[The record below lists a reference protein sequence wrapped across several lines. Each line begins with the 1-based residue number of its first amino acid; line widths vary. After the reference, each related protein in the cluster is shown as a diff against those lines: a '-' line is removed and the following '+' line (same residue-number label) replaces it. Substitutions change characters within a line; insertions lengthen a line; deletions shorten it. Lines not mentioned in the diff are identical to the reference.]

1 MRPLRIL
8 YLVFGLGLLAVV
20 LLRLDLG
27 EVGGYVA
34 GLGVPGALAIVGVFL
49 VAFVVDTAAWQLMLP
64 SARLNGAWLYRLWK
78 VRMVGEALNALVAM
92 GGEPVK
98 AALLKKYDAIGY
110 RESAASLIIAKTV
123 YLLALIV
130 FSAIGLVLMIEGG
143 ALAPEYELMAG
154 VGLGALGLGV
164 GGFFAVQRLR
174 VTSSLLRW
182 AAGFRAGR
190 PLARI
195 LGHMRDIDDHF
206 QRFYARQ
213 PRRFHAALWLAL
225 LNWGLGAYEL
235 YLIMYFLGHPVTWTE
250 VWIMETAVQL
260 VRAGTFFI
268 PGHIG
273 ANEVGLVLIVGALTG
288 QPSLGLA
295 AAVVRRGREALWIAW
310 GCWLGWLYS
319 RRPTPNEPAAAK
331 ATTPENS

>member
-1 MRPLRIL
+1 
-8 YLVFGLGLLAVV
+8 
-20 LLRLDLG
+20 
-27 EVGGYVA
+27 
-34 GLGVPGALAIVGVFL
+34 
-49 VAFVVDTAAWQLMLP
+49 
-64 SARLNGAWLYRLWK
+64 
-78 VRMVGEALNALVAM
+78 
-92 GGEPVK
+92 
-98 AALLKKYDAIGY
+98 
-110 RESAASLIIAKTV
+110 
-123 YLLALIV
+123 
-130 FSAIGLVLMIEGG
+130 
-143 ALAPEYELMAG
+143 
-154 VGLGALGLGV
+154 
-164 GGFFAVQRLR
+164 
-174 VTSSLLRW
+174 
-182 AAGFRAGR
+182 
-190 PLARI
+190 
-195 LGHMRDIDDHF
+195 
-206 QRFYARQ
+206 
-213 PRRFHAALWLAL
+213 LWLAL

-295 AAVVRRGREALWIAW
+295 AALVRRGREALWIAW